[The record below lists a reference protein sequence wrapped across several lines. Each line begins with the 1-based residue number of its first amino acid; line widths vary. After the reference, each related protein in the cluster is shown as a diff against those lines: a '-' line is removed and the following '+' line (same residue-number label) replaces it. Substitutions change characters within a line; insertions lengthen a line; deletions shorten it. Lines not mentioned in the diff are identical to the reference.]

1 MMSPPTYMSPTKRS
15 TKEAFA
21 MSPTRRSPAQLRKEL
36 EEEEKKIED
45 HALKE
50 VKPKSSFTPE

>member
-1 MMSPPTYMSPTKRS
+1 MSPPTYPMSPTKRS

-21 MSPTRRSPAQLRKEL
+21 MSLTRRSPAQLRKEL

-45 HALKE
+45 YTKDK